1 MRALSEVSSRKLL
14 IVDAAIGVAAL
25 PAAPV
30 SLVGHTTDP
39 EVPVVVPFALAVY
52 EVTAGEEAGICQT
65 ICSLAMPEP
74 SVDSNN
80 ESRIHCPGQSVPI
93 GAIVN
98 PASVP

>member
-14 IVDAAIGVAAL
+14 IVDAAIGIAAR
-25 PAAPV
+25 PAAPS
-30 SLVGHTTDP
+30 SLVGHTTAP

-74 SVDSNN
+74 SVD
-80 ESRIHCPGQSVPI
+80 
-93 GAIVN
+93 
-98 PASVP
+98 